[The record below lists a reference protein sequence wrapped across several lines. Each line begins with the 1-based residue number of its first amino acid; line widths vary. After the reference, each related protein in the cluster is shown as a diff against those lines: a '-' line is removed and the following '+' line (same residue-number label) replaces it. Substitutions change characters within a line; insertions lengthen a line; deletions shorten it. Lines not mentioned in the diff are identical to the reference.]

1 MDIKQC
7 AYCGFNAEPMAEF
20 CVRCGRELGGQQAQ
34 RSSRGQADE
43 SQLYSIGPFTDIGAV
58 VGPTLKIFTKNFW
71 MISKLVFVIF
81 APLEILKTLSL
92 EPENVTW
99 HSSAGTIL
107 LGLLCNALIA
117 PSLIYALVTLMR
129 TGVAPSLHESYRW
142 GLKRLVPC
150 SICALIAGLLIGLGT
165 LLFVIPGIILL
176 VAFELIYPM
185 ATLENGSPVEILK
198 RSYETTKGHRWNIF
212 WSILVLAL
220 LCLAVS
226 FPINAL
232 STVLIAEGISFW
244 PLIAAL
250 AVLVDVINQAST
262 VLALVIYLSIMSAAI
277 GRQNTYST
285 ANTYER

>member
-7 AYCGFNAEPMAEF
+7 AYCGFNAEPTAEF
-20 CVRCGRELGGQQAQ
+20 CVRCGRELGQQAQ
-34 RSSRGQADE
+34 ASSRARTNE

-58 VGPTLKIFTKNFW
+58 VGPTLKIFTQNFW

-92 EPENVTW
+92 EPENITW
-99 HSSAGTIL
+99 QSNVGTIL

-142 GLKRLVPC
+142 GLNRLVPC
-150 SICALIAGLLIGLGT
+150 SICALIAGLLVGLGT
-165 LLFVIPGIILL
+165 LLFIVPGIILL
-176 VAFELIYPM
+176 VGFELIYPM

-198 RSYETTKGHRWNIF
+198 RSFETTKGYRWNIF
-212 WSILVLAL
+212 WSILVLLL

-226 FPINAL
+226 FPVNAL

-244 PLIAAL
+244 PLIALL
-250 AVLVDVINQAST
+250 AVIVDIINQSGT

-277 GRQNTYST
+277 NRQNSYNTG
-285 ANTYER
+285 NTYDR